1 MKERG
6 TTLNVAFLATPVSKG
21 CAPTTR
27 AHCFQAAACWKAI
40 KNLKVSVNNVCFLKY
55 ISVAQMSF
63 SFACVKYANG

>member
-6 TTLNVAFLATPVSKG
+6 TTLNVAFLATPISKG
-21 CAPTTR
+21 CTPTAR
-27 AHCFQAAACWKAI
+27 AHYFQAAACWKTI